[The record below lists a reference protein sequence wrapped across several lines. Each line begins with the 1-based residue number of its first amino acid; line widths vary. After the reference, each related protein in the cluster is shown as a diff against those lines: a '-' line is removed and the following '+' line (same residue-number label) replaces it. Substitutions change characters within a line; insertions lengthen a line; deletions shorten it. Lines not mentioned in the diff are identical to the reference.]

1 MYMRPQTKRP
11 TTDIKTMGVA
21 GLPIWLI
28 LTVLSGHIN
37 QSTCLSTFEDT
48 FKVVYSDTP
57 LLVSSRKEITKMLEE
72 GQPPLTAMEYGQ
84 KITGWHPSGFESAN
98 TASHRNTGS
107 NQAAAIQSDLEDK
120 ILPHLYRLRYPGLGP
135 GFTRDAQEK
144 YLELMKTLS
153 ENLLFD
159 HPEIEKTMSLKY
171 SPSLNPPNQGDSS
184 ELNNFRRPRRVR
196 RVTWR
201 GAARRTFWDSVEL
214 GDTSMNTGQEQH
226 LSKIFNEFDKIY
238 QLLVSEKSH
247 TTSHGP
253 KKTIYSLIFGLSDVL
268 TRYLVVLERYRLI
281 DSEPLSEFLNA
292 ENHWMVIFNHVFG
305 KIPSAGDPA
314 GMQLMYDFRDS
325 LQHSGVTEEIHGL
338 LHLIQEK
345 NWKKMEQL
353 YLATQITLYDGS
365 NQMWNRVKKLFFETV
380 VNFHPSPNSID
391 NHNVNFA
398 MLELA
403 ADTNTIKHSNPS
415 EDWESIGLR
424 MHRTKNLK
432 LTLSMIHYF
441 IQFLAENNGAQWI
454 KNFKNQSFY
463 PTLRAIDMQAKLLHE
478 VLKISY
484 YKYGE
489 LIQVMGTQEQILEHL
504 LPTYL
509 TGKNSIGV
517 GDRLKQTL
525 EAVSQGYSSHER
537 RIISLKESSWIMV
550 ILDKPIENKLDHLT
564 AEPSEGNGEKFSQL
578 LQVNGKP
585 IFEKDSNLKTIIH
598 MIIEELARIQKSDDS
613 LSRTKDAMARLFKQ

>member
-159 HPEIEKTMSLKY
+159 HPEIEKTTTLKS
-171 SPSLNPPNQGDSS
+171 SPSLNPPNQGAT
-184 ELNNFRRPRRVR
+184 NFN
-196 RVTWR
+196 
-201 GAARRTFWDSVEL
+201 A
-214 GDTSMNTGQEQH
+214 GQGQH
-226 LSKIFNEFDKIY
+226 LSKIFNDFDEIH
-238 QLLVSEKSH
+238 QLLASAKSH

-613 LSRTKDAMARLFKQ
+613 LSRTKDAMERLF